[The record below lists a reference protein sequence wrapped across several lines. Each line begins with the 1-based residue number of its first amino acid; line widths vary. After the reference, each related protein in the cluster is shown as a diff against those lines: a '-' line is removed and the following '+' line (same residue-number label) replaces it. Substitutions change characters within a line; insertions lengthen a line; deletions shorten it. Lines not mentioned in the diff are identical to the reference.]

1 VADPVER
8 SPPSRFG
15 KLSPSRVIQHQI
27 HTDWT
32 EILLAQAYAA
42 GDQGPDE
49 VDKGS
54 WGIIGGRN
62 RLRLALDEK
71 EKKNQGSER
80 AVGKAITSFPTQE
93 VSQEKKG
100 IRSISGHEDDAAGCG

>member
-1 VADPVER
+1 MADPVER

-32 EILLAQAYAA
+32 EILLAQAYA
-42 GDQGPDE
+42 GDQGPNE

-71 EKKNQGSER
+71 EKKKPRKREGGGEGHHIFSESR
-80 AVGKAITSFPTQE
+80 GFSR
-93 VSQEKKG
+93 KKG
-100 IRSISGHEDDAAGCG
+100 D